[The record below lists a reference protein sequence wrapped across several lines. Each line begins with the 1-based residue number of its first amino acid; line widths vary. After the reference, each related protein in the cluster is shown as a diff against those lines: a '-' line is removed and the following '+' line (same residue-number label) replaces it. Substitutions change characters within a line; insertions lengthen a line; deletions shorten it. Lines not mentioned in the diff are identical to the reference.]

1 MKDVLRMAAFVALLS
16 SYSHA
21 QVLGTIGGV
30 QPNGW
35 AKAENGMILSWHS
48 MTRDAGSAQVDVS
61 NRYGNHL
68 ASLNLLRLVPE
79 AATVD
84 ISDVSAV
91 PGLIA
96 TAVAYVSKRSSAQVR
111 PASALVLFDFSG
123 NLVSFLSLA
132 PWRDALRI
140 ELDADSNIWAL
151 NSIGDESKSAGSGSM
166 LVEYSAKGAV
176 LKELLPRTS
185 FPTHANE
192 IKGNPEMGF
201 AAMGR
206 NGGAVWFWLPGST
219 EFVTVEGSG
228 GASSI
233 VKTGLPS
240 PNKPIRP
247 VSFAR
252 DRSGALIGEFSEK
265 ESSQLV
271 YYRWL
276 PSSKSWVQFEP
287 GVCAGGWLVG
297 TDEADQIYLTFGKNH
312 PVAICA
318 SSRR

>member
-1 MKDVLRMAAFVALLS
+1 MKGILRLAAFVALLS
-16 SYSHA
+16 SYSNA
-21 QVLGTIGGV
+21 QVLGTLGRV

-48 MTRDAGSAQVDVS
+48 MATDAGSGQVDVS
-61 NRYGNHL
+61 DKYGNHL

-96 TAVAYVSKRSSAQVR
+96 AAVAYVSKRGSAQVR

-123 NLVSFLSLA
+123 NLVSFLSVA
-132 PWRDALRI
+132 PWRNALRI
-140 ELDADSNIWAL
+140 ELDANSNIWAL
-151 NSIGDESKSAGSGSM
+151 NSIGDESKAAGSGSM
-166 LVEYSAKGAV
+166 LVEYSAKGTV
-176 LKELLPRTS
+176 LRELLPRAS

-192 IKGNPEMGF
+192 IKGNQEMGF

-206 NGGAVWFWLPGST
+206 NAGDVWFWLPGST
-219 EFVTVEGSG
+219 ELVTVADSG
-228 GASSI
+228 GASSV

-247 VSFAR
+247 VSFTR
-252 DRSGALIGEFSEK
+252 DKSGALIGEFSEK
-265 ESSQLV
+265 ESAQLV
-271 YYRWL
+271 YYRWS

-297 TDEADQIYLTFGKNH
+297 TDESDQIYLTFGKNH

-318 SSRR
+318 FSGR